1 MAKIERISPAQAARF
16 GEFARHW
23 VEIGLSTEPADF
35 DLATDAALRAYKFCN
50 LSRPMVIL
58 RMGSPYAATLGG
70 AIAWAMLRELAK
82 NGGQQVWS
90 LVWSQVGSQ
99 VRSQVESQVRSQVWS
114 GVSNDRGG
122 ALWASWCAHIAF
134 MRDVLGWSD
143 PVLERHQIDED
154 LAKSCGW
161 VWWHENVLAIS
172 DRPSVVN
179 RDDRGRLHCETGPSI
194 AYRDGWALH
203 HWHGVAVPADVI
215 ERPASITVARIRAEE
230 NAEVRR
236 CMIERYGYDRYCA
249 DAGLQIVDQCPAD
262 HPMIGLRTARLWR
275 DGDLCLVDLLN
286 STPESDGTVRRYV
299 IPVDPNA
306 YDGRASRECLAAA
319 ASTWRKRSDTTQLFY
334 RRPEDYAC
342 IAES

>member
-1 MAKIERISPAQAARF
+1 MARIDKLTPEQTARF
-16 GEFARHW
+16 AEWSRRW
-23 VEIGLSTEPADF
+23 IEIGLSTEPADF
-35 DLATDAALRAYKFCN
+35 DVATEAALKAYQLAN
-50 LSRPMVIL
+50 LKRPMVIL
-58 RMGSPYAATLGG
+58 RMSSPYGATLGG
-70 AIAWAMLRELAK
+70 ALAWAMLRQLG
-82 NGGQQVWS
+82 NP
-90 LVWSQVGSQ
+90 QVG
-99 VRSQVESQVRSQVWS
+99 SQVESQVESQVGSAAW
-114 GVSNDRGG
+114 NHRGG
-122 ALWASWCAHIAF
+122 ALWGAGWCAYIAF
-134 MRDVLGWSD
+134 MRDVLGWSNK
-143 PVLERHQIDED
+143 VLERHQIDED
-154 LAKSCGW
+154 LARSCGW

-194 AYRDGWALH
+194 AYRDGWTLH

>member
-1 MAKIERISPAQAARF
+1 MQKITTLTDEQAARMP
-16 GEFARHW
+16 AW
-23 VEIGLSTEPADF
+23 VDEWIKIGLSTEPADF
-35 DLATDAALRAYKFCN
+35 ERATAAALRAYDLCN
-50 LSRPMVIL
+50 LKRPMVVL
-58 RMGSPYAATLGG
+58 RMGSPYSATLGG
-70 AIAWAMLRELAK
+70 ILAWAMLR
-82 NGGQQVWS
+82 VIP
-90 LVWSQVGSQ
+90 
-99 VRSQVESQVRSQVWS
+99 QVRSQVWS
-114 GVSNDRGG
+114 QVGSAAWNHRGG
-122 ALWASWCAHIAF
+122 ALWGAGWCAYIAF
-134 MRDVLGWSD
+134 MRDVLGWSNK
-143 PVLERHQIDED
+143 VLERHQIDED
-154 LAKSCGW
+154 LARSCGW

-194 AYRDGWALH
+194 AYRDGWTLH

-334 RRPEDYAC
+334 GRPEDYAC